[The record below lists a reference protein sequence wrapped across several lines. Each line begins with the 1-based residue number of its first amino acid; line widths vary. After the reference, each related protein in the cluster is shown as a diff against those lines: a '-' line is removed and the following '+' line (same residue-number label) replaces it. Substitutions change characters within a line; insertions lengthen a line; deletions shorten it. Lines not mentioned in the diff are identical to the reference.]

1 MALVRAGGVTDQ
13 GSDKKAEVTRG
24 GKTITMDPTA
34 KILPG
39 DVIFIKEKLF

>member
-1 MALVRAGGVTDQ
+1 MGSHRSGGVTDQ

-24 GKTITMDPTA
+24 GKTITIDSA
-34 KILPG
+34 GKIMPG